1 MSMPYSLS
9 FLFLLLY
16 LLMCQVLP
24 LRANLAQWDLIL
36 EPIAQL
42 AVDSLQ
48 TQENTKQESME
59 SMILSQLE
67 KICYEKYDLKGKFI
81 LTPLTHWN
89 IKAPV
94 GEWTLEW
101 VNAPKR
107 LTSTMQFNIR
117 IMCDG
122 KVYAANN
129 AWSMQAENRMMCLSA
144 KRNLI
149 SQITVDFDDFKCE
162 ERDVLNCRSKPFSTD
177 AHGAFRLKRRLSTNE
192 ILCEDAIERQSLV
205 MTGKPI
211 DVLVKKGYLTLTLK
225 GVSLASGDVN
235 EIILVKNI
243 SNNKTF
249 HGKIINENTVQVIF

>member
-16 LLMCQVLP
+16 LLMCHILP

-36 EPIAQL
+36 EPIAQI

-48 TQENTKQESME
+48 TQENAKQESME
-59 SMILSQLE
+59 SMILGQLE

-89 IKAPV
+89 IEEPV
-94 GEWTLEW
+94 GDWTLEW

-107 LTSTMQFNIR
+107 LTPMMQFNVR
-117 IMCDG
+117 IMCNG

-129 AWSMQAENRMMCLSA
+129 AWSIHAENRMMCLLA
-144 KRNLI
+144 KHNLI
-149 SQITVDFDDFKCE
+149 SQIAVDFDDFRCE
-162 ERDVLNCRSKPFSTD
+162 ERDVLSCRSKPFPTD
-177 AHGAFRLKRRLSTNE
+177 ARGAFRLKRRLNTNE

-205 MTGKPI
+205 TKGRPI

-225 GVSLASGDVN
+225 GIALSSGDVN

-243 SNNKTF
+243 SSNKAF